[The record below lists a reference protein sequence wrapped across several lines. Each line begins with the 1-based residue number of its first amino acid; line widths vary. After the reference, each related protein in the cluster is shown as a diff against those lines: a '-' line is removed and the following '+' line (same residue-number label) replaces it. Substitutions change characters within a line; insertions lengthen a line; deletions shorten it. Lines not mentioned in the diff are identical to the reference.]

1 MTDQPKQIAVL
12 GSTGSIGTR
21 ALEVI
26 AASEGRLQA
35 TALSAHQ
42 QLDRLL
48 AQTLEHR
55 PRWVVATDQAA
66 AEAFD
71 WSQLPSGCELLLGTD
86 ALEEVVALEP
96 IDLVLAAIVGSV
108 GLASTWHALECG
120 KPVALANKET
130 LVMAGS
136 LMTELAHDRGV
147 HLLPVD
153 SEHSAIFQALQ
164 AGQPGEVDRLL
175 LTSSGGPFRDH
186 SIEAMKQ
193 VTLAEALEHPTWT
206 MGPKITVDSATMM
219 NKALEIIEAR
229 WLFGV
234 TADQIEVVI
243 HPQAIVHS
251 LVEFIDGSVVA
262 QLSPPDMRLPI
273 QYALHYPER
282 VAGVAQRLDWS
293 QGMTLDFEA
302 PDPARFPALE
312 LGHQAAR
319 AGGSSGAVLNAANE
333 AAVALFL
340 QGELHFTE
348 IVPAC
353 RSVLDSHHFQTN
365 PSLQQLVALDRWA
378 REEVA
383 RWICA

>member
-1 MTDQPKQIAVL
+1 MTDTPKQIAVL

-35 TALSAHQ
+35 IALSAHRQ
-42 QLDRLL
+42 FDQL
-48 AQTLEHR
+48 LEQAVQYR
-55 PRWVVATDQAA
+55 PRWVVATDKEAA
-66 AEAFD
+66 QAFD
-71 WSQLPSGCELLLGTD
+71 WSFLPNDCQLLLGAE
-86 ALEEVVALEP
+86 ALEEIVSQEP
-96 IDLVLAAIVGSV
+96 IDLVLAAIVGSA
-108 GLASTWHALECG
+108 GLASTWKALECG

-136 LMTELAHDRGV
+136 LMAELARERGV
-147 HLLPVD
+147 PLLPVD
-153 SEHSAIFQALQ
+153 SEHSAIFQVLQ
-164 AGQPGEVDRLL
+164 AGRADEVERLL
-175 LTSSGGPFRDH
+175 LTASGGPFREL
-186 SIEAMKQ
+186 SPEAMKQ
-193 VTLAEALEHPTWT
+193 VTLAEALEHPTWK
-206 MGPKITVDSATMM
+206 MGPKTTIDSATMM

-234 TADQIEVVI
+234 DAEQIDVVI

-251 LVEFIDGSVVA
+251 LVEFVDGSVVA

-273 QYALHYPER
+273 QYALHYPKR
-282 VAGVAQRLDWS
+282 VAGVAERLDWTQS
-293 QGMTLDFEA
+293 MTLDFEA

-353 RSVLDSHHFQTN
+353 RSVLDSHHFLTN
-365 PSLQQLVALDRWA
+365 PSLQQLVALDGWA

-383 RWICA
+383 RWNCA